1 MRKTFLNV
9 QTVVKNFNMR
19 SRVAEVGITLRSL
32 NVKILIFQK
41 FYRRQLYSILM
52 IFFITVDINFSYS
65 WNNQ

>member
-9 QTVVKNFNMR
+9 KTVVKNFNMR